1 MSEATFRLY
10 IYGAIALTLFA
21 LIIFSIQTRKKVQ
34 AALSFAY
41 LIFTISI
48 SIGGLI
54 AGRVLIDQ
62 QAQPDSPGWLYFSFG
77 GVVLTAPA
85 LLIFTLTQL
94 RSQLIKRK
102 NFLLISYLPAI
113 LLFLLIFTNEYHHL
127 VWKTSTGIN
136 QPGFYGPA
144 YYVGL
149 WISALFTLFV
159 IAMLLDAYH
168 KTDRVYHVLYSLLIV
183 GILIPL
189 SVYIYIHS
197 FNPPISQNLDL
208 SIASWVL
215 MLIVF
220 AFALFRL
227 PLFGVLPI
235 AQNELLRHIRD
246 GFLITNPHQEI
257 IFINPAAQEALDI
270 SEDQALGKPLSALI
284 SEKTKKIIINMER
297 EHTSF
302 ELQVGS
308 KYYHVNISNIKN
320 KRQHK
325 IGQIVIIYDVT
336 AQTEFSNQFREQ
348 ANKDELTKVF
358 NRRYLL
364 KEASIEFERAK
375 RYHIPLSII
384 MLDLDNLKRIND
396 QYGHITGDTAIQVF
410 AATCQNTLRS
420 SDTIG
425 RFGGDEFVVVLP
437 HTEVKKAI
445 SIIKRLEAELERT
458 QIDTDQGPLRLSASF
473 GVTSLNEH
481 TDTSFE
487 ELIKRADKALYLA
500 KSNPKS
506 CYAEAPANN
515 PPTQPP
521 TYQSK

>member
-1 MSEATFRLY
+1 MSEVPPRLSTY
-10 IYGAIALTLFA
+10 SAIGLTLIA
-21 LIIFSIQTRKKVQ
+21 LIIFSIQNRKKVQ

-48 SIGGLI
+48 SVGGQI
-54 AGRVLIDQ
+54 AGRLLIDP
-62 QAQPDSPGWLYFSFG
+62 QAHPISDIWLYLYMIGLIF
-77 GVVLTAPA
+77 TAPA
-85 LLIFTLTQL
+85 LVLFTLNQL
-94 RSQLIKRK
+94 RSQIITQK
-102 NFLLISYLPAI
+102 NFLLLIHLPAI
-113 LLFLLIFTNEYHHL
+113 ILAPLILTNSYHQL
-127 VWKTSTGIN
+127 VWQATIGIN
-136 QPGFYGPA
+136 QPGFYSFL
-144 YYVGL
+144 YYISL
-149 WISALFTLFV
+149 LISALFTLLA
-159 IAMLLDAYH
+159 IGLLLDAFA
-168 KTDRVYHVLYSLLIV
+168 KTERVYHLQYSLFIA
-183 GILIPL
+183 GILIPS
-189 SVYIYIHS
+189 SVMIYTHF
-197 FNPPISQNLDL
+197 FNTPISQSLDL
-208 SIASWVL
+208 SIAGWVL
-215 MLIVF
+215 MLTVF
-220 AFALFRL
+220 AFAVFRL

-235 AQNELLRHIRD
+235 AQSELLRHIRD
-246 GFLITNPHQEI
+246 GFLITNLHQEI
-257 IFINPAAQEALDI
+257 IFINPAAQEALGVT
-270 SEDQALGKPLSALI
+270 EDYALGKPLSALI
-284 SEKTKKIIINMER
+284 SARTKKIIINMER

-348 ANKDELTKVF
+348 ANKDELTNVF

-375 RYHIPLSII
+375 RYHLPLSII

-396 QYGHITGDTAIQVF
+396 QFGHITGDKAIQAF
-410 AATCQNTLRS
+410 STTCQNALRS

-437 HTEVKKAI
+437 HTEVKRAI
-445 SIIKRLEAELERT
+445 SIVKRLEAELEKT

-473 GVTSLNEH
+473 GVTSLNEN

-487 ELIKRADKALYLA
+487 EMIKRADKALYLA

-506 CYAEAPANN
+506 CYAEAPSSN
-515 PPTQPP
+515 PPTQPRA
-521 TYQSK
+521 